1 MSEEMY
7 YLTLDDYERRVIIN
21 ALNDQ
26 RTDRIQANQDTDDID
41 ELIIKAVDAP
51 KKKAKGILHAWR

>member
-1 MSEEMY
+1 MSEEKY

-26 RTDRIQANQDTDDID
+26 RTDRIQANQDTDDIV

>member
-1 MSEEMY
+1 MSEEKY

-41 ELIIKAVDAP
+41 DLIIKAVDAP

>member
-1 MSEEMY
+1 MSDEKY

>member
-1 MSEEMY
+1 MSEEKY

>member
-1 MSEEMY
+1 MSEEKY

-41 ELIIKAVDAP
+41 ELIIKAVDVP
-51 KKKAKGILHAWR
+51 KKKAKGILHVWR

>member
-1 MSEEMY
+1 MSEEKY

-51 KKKAKGILHAWR
+51 KKKSKGILHAWR

>member
-1 MSEEMY
+1 MSEEKY

-26 RTDRIQANQDTDDID
+26 RTDRIQANHDTDDID

-51 KKKAKGILHAWR
+51 KKKAMGILHAWR

>member
-1 MSEEMY
+1 MSEEKY

-26 RTDRIQANQDTDDID
+26 RIDRIQANQDTDDID

>member
-1 MSEEMY
+1 MSEEKY

-21 ALNDQ
+21 ALNEQ

>member
-1 MSEEMY
+1 M
-7 YLTLDDYERRVIIN
+7 DDYERRVIIN

>member
-1 MSEEMY
+1 MSDEKY

-26 RTDRIQANQDTDDID
+26 RIDRIQANQDTDDID

>member
-1 MSEEMY
+1 MSEEKY
-7 YLTLDDYERRVIIN
+7 YLTMDDYERRVIIN

>member
-1 MSEEMY
+1 MSEEKY

-51 KKKAKGILHAWR
+51 KKKVKGIIHAWR